1 MGRERPLGGNVLR
14 RSVDSWLDRFCA
26 GHPRFGIPNLM
37 KYIVIL
43 QAVVY
48 VMDIFSHGT
57 LSALLMFHPA
67 AILQGQVWR
76 VFTFLLLPL
85 DSGSTLFFVLS
96 LYFYWFI
103 GNILEREWGSVKF
116 TVFYAIGFLL
126 TLLAGVI
133 AALLGWIV
141 YLDMFYVN
149 MSMFFAFA
157 TLYPDMQVLFFF
169 VIPVKVKWLAWL
181 DAAMYAIQ
189 CVRYIADGKAVMC
202 LLPLA
207 AVVNYLLFFW
217 SDIMERFGR
226 VKYQTSRQTVNFKK
240 ATRQAREQKGYI
252 HKCAVCGKTDTDYPD
267 EEFRYCSKCNG
278 YYCYCSE
285 HIHNHVHIQ

>member
-1 MGRERPLGGNVLR
+1 MR
-14 RSVDSWLDRFCA
+14 RSVDTWLDRFCYK
-26 GHPRFGIPNLM
+26 HPRLGIPGLM
-37 KYIVIL
+37 KYVVIL

-48 VMDIFSHGT
+48 LLDIFSKGYLT
-57 LSALLMFHPA
+57 YLLAFSTQG
-67 AILQGQVWR
+67 ILHGQVWR
-76 VFTFLLLPL
+76 LVSFVALPL
-85 DSGSTLFFVLS
+85 DSSYPIVFLLS

-103 GNILEREWGSVKF
+103 GSTLEREWGTTKF
-116 TVFYAIGFLL
+116 TVFYAVGFLL
-126 TLLAGVI
+126 TLASGFVLDLWGLGSVI
-133 AALLGWIV
+133 
-141 YLDMFYVN
+141 DMFYVN
-149 MSMFFAFA
+149 MSLFFAFA
-157 TLYPDMQVLFFF
+157 TLYPDLQVLFFF

-181 DAAMYAIQ
+181 DLALYVIQ
-189 CVRYIADGKAVMC
+189 CARYLAGGVWFMC

-217 SDIMERFGR
+217 SDIMGRFGR
-226 VKYQTSRQTVNFKK
+226 VKYRYDPKTVNFKK
-240 ATRQAREQKGYI
+240 ATKQAQQQKGYI